1 MDYKAEVHKSGRI
14 TIPKELRKQ
23 FDITEGDILT
33 IRQENNELKIITPK
47 QALAHAR
54 SLVQPYLSSADS
66 SVDDFLNWRREEAQK
81 EEQELEQGER
91 S

>member
-1 MDYKAEVHKSGRI
+1 MDYKVEVHKAGRI
-14 TIPKELRKQ
+14 TIPIELRKK

-33 IRQENNELKIITPK
+33 IRQKNNELKIITQK
-47 QALAHAR
+47 QALDRAR
-54 SLVQPYLSSADS
+54 SLVKPYLSSEES
-66 SVDDFLNWRREEAQK
+66 SVDDFLKWRREEAQQ